1 MSLDQLSLLAAVSNR
16 LEMSLRRFGR
26 DSEGLLFTL
35 PEPRKLAAEADRV
48 ALLFEQ
54 GAPREP
60 DRQQRINALA
70 RLRRGEADLSRREWT
85 LITWGLCDD
94 CGARGKP
101 IHEQALFDA
110 VLAYT
115 DAWIAQR
122 EVPRKAWFG
131 LLHSYLAFDLD
142 EAADKRNWLRLRE
155 RLVATA
161 ALLIESLRRPKL
173 WSRLIERHRDIFGD
187 DAGRTLRAVVFEG
200 SLDEHDQLTRGLPIP
215 ESSWLWRRVIAHQID
230 HLNAVD
236 DAHFLAALPRML
248 QFLRARPLYADEL
261 LAALLTRYCQSGQRS
276 EAHDLLKS
284 ESFTRWGNPQLR
296 SATRW
301 SMVEAPVRAMVLR
314 WFAKEDLEHFFSLLQ
329 GAGQV
334 DQARLRY
341 WLEFVDQI
349 VYTRILLGTDAI
361 ANQDPEFRNFRQK
374 NAGRYGKLVG
384 GPSHNNGFIMRIQD
398 QYFVEFSGTG
408 NACYAYAEHELPF
421 DPAARELSTNSLK
434 KVIQNKQ
441 TWSDNRILHMNAWQ
455 WKANQFLARRGIRPG
470 PGANATTVHV
480 DNYRARFVAPDTM
493 SAPTIAPTPAVEIAP
508 AIAPPPAI
516 AMAPAAAAIPAPAAW
531 PVPGAGT
538 SSATSAVVADAP
550 ILSVV
555 KVASALAR
563 AYRIEVQNNIDK
575 GGAFWVLERDPRSR
589 LGQELARLQMKFN
602 ADRGFWIK

>member
-1 MSLDQLSLLAAVSNR
+1 MSLEHLSLLAAVSNR
-16 LEMSLRRFGR
+16 LETSLRRFGR
-26 DSEGLLFTL
+26 DSEGLLFSL

-70 RLRRGEADLSRREWT
+70 RLRRGETGLTGREWT

-94 CGARGKP
+94 CGACGKP

-110 VLAYT
+110 VIAYT
-115 DAWIAQR
+115 DDWIAQH

-131 LLHSYLAFDLD
+131 LLHSYLAYDLD
-142 EAADKRNWLRLRE
+142 GSPDKRNWLRLRE

-161 ALLIESLRRPKL
+161 AILVKNLRRPKL
-173 WSRLIERHRDIFGD
+173 WSQLVERHRDIFGD
-187 DAGRTLRAVVFEG
+187 DAGRSLRHVVFEG

-215 ESSWLWRRVIAHQID
+215 ESSWLWRRLIAHQID
-230 HLNAVD
+230 YLNGVD
-236 DAHFLAALPRML
+236 DASFLATIPHML
-248 QFLRARPLYADEL
+248 QFLRARPLYADDL
-261 LAALLTRYCQSGQRS
+261 LAALLTRYCQSAQRN

-284 ESFTRWGNPQLR
+284 EAFTRWGNPQLR

-301 SMVEAPVRAMVLR
+301 SMVDAPVRAMVLR

-341 WLEFVDQI
+341 WLDFVDQI
-349 VYTRILLGTDAI
+349 VYTRILLGADAV
-361 ANQDPEFRNFRQK
+361 ANPDPEFRNFRDK

-455 WKANQFLARRGIRPG
+455 WKANQFLARRNIH
-470 PGANATTVHV
+470 PGAGPHGATAHV
-480 DNYRARFVAPDTM
+480 DSYRARVDAPNTTPPSVPVPVA
-493 SAPTIAPTPAVEIAP
+493 
-508 AIAPPPAI
+508 
-516 AMAPAAAAIPAPAAW
+516 PAPARPASLASLLQTK
-531 PVPGAGT
+531 PSTA
-538 SSATSAVVADAP
+538 ATAAVGADAP
-550 ILSVV
+550 TLSVI

-575 GGAFWVLERDPRSR
+575 GGAFWVLERDRRSR
-589 LGQELARLQMKFN
+589 LGQELARLQMSFN

>member
-1 MSLDQLSLLAAVSNR
+1 MSLDHLSLLAAVSNR
-16 LEMSLRRFGR
+16 LETSLRRFGR
-26 DSEGLLFTL
+26 DSEGLLFPL
-35 PEPRKLAAEADRV
+35 PAPRQLAAEADRI

-70 RLRRGEADLSRREWT
+70 RLRRGETGLIQREWT

-94 CGARGKP
+94 CGACGKP

-110 VLAYT
+110 VMAYT
-115 DAWIAQR
+115 DDWIAQQ
-122 EVPRKAWFG
+122 EVPRRAWFG
-131 LLHSYLAFDLD
+131 LLHSYLAYDLD
-142 EAADKRNWLRLRE
+142 GSADKRNWLRLRE

-161 ALLIESLRRPKL
+161 TILIGSLRRPKL
-173 WSRLIERHRDIFGD
+173 WSQVIERHRDMFGD
-187 DAGRTLRAVVFEG
+187 EPGRSLRQVVFDG
-200 SLDEHDQLTRGLPIP
+200 SSDEHDQLARGLPIP

-236 DAHFLAALPRML
+236 DANFLAMIPHML
-248 QFLRARPLYADEL
+248 QFLRARPLYADDL
-261 LAALLTRYCQSGQRS
+261 LAALLTRYCQSARRG
-276 EAHDLLKS
+276 EAHEPLKS

-301 SMVEAPVRAMVLR
+301 SMVDAPVRAMVLR

-329 GAGQV
+329 GEGQV

-349 VYTRILLGTDAI
+349 VYTRILLGTDA
-361 ANQDPEFRNFRQK
+361 ATNPDPEFRNFRTK
-374 NAGRYGKLVG
+374 NAGRYGRLVG

-398 QYFVEFSGTG
+398 QYFVEFSSTG

-421 DPAARELSTNSLK
+421 DPAARELSASSLR
-434 KVIQNKQ
+434 KVIQNRFIG
-441 TWSDNRILHMNAWQ
+441 SDNRILHMNAWQ
-455 WKANQFLARRGIRPG
+455 EKATYFLARRNIRPSAS
-470 PGANATTVHV
+470 PQGAPAQV
-480 DNYRARFVAPDTM
+480 DNYRTRFE
-493 SAPTIAPTPAVEIAP
+493 TPIP
-508 AIAPPPAI
+508 ASSH
-516 AMAPAAAAIPAPAAW
+516 IPAPK
-531 PVPGAGT
+531 PVPAPVPVPT
-538 SSATSAVVADAP
+538 SSSLTPQASSTRPAPAPVATDGHTQ
-550 ILSVV
+550 SVI

-575 GGAFWVLERDPRSR
+575 GGAFWVLERDRNSR
-589 LGQELARLQMKFN
+589 LGRELARMNLTFN

>member
-1 MSLDQLSLLAAVSNR
+1 MSWEHLSLLAAVSNR
-16 LEMSLRRFGR
+16 LETSLRRFGR
-26 DSEGLLFTL
+26 DSEGLLFRL

-70 RLRRGEADLSRREWT
+70 RLRRGEMGLSRREWT
-85 LITWGLCDD
+85 LISWGLCDD
-94 CGARGKP
+94 CGACGKP

-110 VLAYT
+110 VIAHT
-115 DAWIAQR
+115 DDWIAHQ

-131 LLHSYLAFDLD
+131 LLHSYLAYDLD
-142 EAADKRNWLRLRE
+142 ASSDKRNWIHLRE
-155 RLVATA
+155 RLVTTA
-161 ALLIESLRRPKL
+161 AILIGGLRRPKL
-173 WSRLIERHRDIFGD
+173 WSQLVERHRDMFGD
-187 DAGRTLRAVVFEG
+187 DPGRSLRQVVFDA
-200 SLDEHDQLTRGLPIP
+200 SIDEHDQLTRGLPIP

-230 HLNAVD
+230 YLNGVD
-236 DAHFLAALPRML
+236 DARFLATIPRML

-261 LAALLTRYCQSGQRS
+261 LAALLTRYCQSAQRN
-276 EAHDLLKS
+276 EAHELLKS
-284 ESFTRWGNPQLR
+284 EAFTRWGNPQLR

-301 SMVEAPVRAMVLR
+301 FMVDPPVRAMVLR

-341 WLEFVDQI
+341 WLDFVDQI
-349 VYTRILLGTDAI
+349 VYTRILLGADAV
-361 ANQDPEFRNFRQK
+361 ANPDPEFRNFRDK

-408 NACYAYAEHELPF
+408 NACYAYAEDELPF
-421 DPAARELSTNSLK
+421 DPAARELSINSLK

-455 WKANQFLARRGIRPG
+455 WKANQFLARRNIHPG
-470 PGANATTVHV
+470 EGAQGATVHV
-480 DNYRARFVAPDTM
+480 DSYRARFD
-493 SAPTIAPTPAVEIAP
+493 
-508 AIAPPPAI
+508 PPNT
-516 AMAPAAAAIPAPAAW
+516 APAAIPVPAAPAPAYQA
-531 PVPGAGT
+531 VPAAPLQT
-538 SSATSAVVADAP
+538 KPIATPPAAVATDAP
-550 ILSVV
+550 TLSVI
-555 KVASALAR
+555 KVATALAR

-589 LGQELARLQMKFN
+589 LGQELARLQMSFN